1 MMRCFWTWPLY
12 ALISVGGFV
21 VTLSGC
27 TLDAE
32 GTGDGTFD
40 AGSAGTAA
48 GGSGGSLDAAAGSGG
63 IDASG
68 GSAGSGAVGGA
79 SGSPPDDSGPGGIGG
94 EAGAGGAA
102 GQGATGGTGGTT
114 FEKCDDGVDNDG
126 DGNPDCAD
134 DECQALRYQ
143 CTPPV
148 PEEWVGYFRVHVS
161 ANGDPVPVAAA
172 CPAGSMPERY
182 FSGKAGPAACG
193 ACTCGDLQGAQ
204 CAAPGIACDGSSDCA
219 NAQPRADLTDFGCH
233 DLSGSSVS
241 CMLTGDN
248 PVADFG
254 TCEPSPVAPDFP
266 NKLPFTDLIDTCY
279 FDSAST
285 ATGCGGEN
293 LCIAPGSGEY
303 GGALCVMQAD
313 DQAVCPPQWD
323 AKAPLHLYKEED
335 VFDGRGCEPCTCTSD
350 QTSLQ
355 CVGGSY
361 KVWDLDDCND
371 CVAFCKGETS
381 VSSTSCKDLSDWAD
395 SNSISIKVNSR
406 PQPQNG
412 KCNAGGGAATGYVE
426 TAKGVTFC
434 CLSI

>member
-1 MMRCFWTWPLY
+1 MRCFWTWRVY
-12 ALISVGGFV
+12 ALFLMGGFV
-21 VTLSGC
+21 VPAAGC

-40 AGSAGTAA
+40 SGLAGMGGAGGGLDASAGS
-48 GGSGGSLDAAAGSGG
+48 SGMA
-63 IDASG
+63 ASG
-68 GSAGSGAVGGA
+68 GSAGATGGA
-79 SGSPPDDSGPGGIGG
+79 AGAPKDGGPGGIGG
-94 EAGAGGAA
+94 EAGSAGNAGAA
-102 GQGATGGTGGTT
+102 GQGAMGGTGGTT

-148 PEEWVGYFRVHVS
+148 PEEWVGYFRIHVS
-161 ANGDPVPVAAA
+161 ANGDPVPAAAA

-204 CAAPGIACDGSSDCA
+204 CAAPGIACDSGSSNCA
-219 NAQPRADLTDFGCH
+219 NLQPRADLTDFSCH
-233 DLSGSSVS
+233 NLSGGDVS
-241 CMLTGDN
+241 CQLTGIN
-248 PVADFG
+248 PVANFG

-266 NKLPFTDLIDTCY
+266 NKLPFTDLVDSCY
-279 FDSAST
+279 FDTSSS
-285 ATGCGGEN
+285 ATGCGGGN

-323 AKAPLHLYKEED
+323 AKAPLRLYKEED
-335 VFDGRGCEPCTCTSD
+335 VFDGRGCEPCTCASD
-350 QTSLQ
+350 QNSLT
-355 CVGGSY
+355 CVGGAY

-371 CVAFCKGETS
+371 CDLFCDGETD
-381 VSSTSCKDLSDWAD
+381 VSSTSCKNLSKWAD
-395 SNSISIKVNSR
+395 SDSISIKVNSR

-412 KCNAGGGAATGYVE
+412 KCNAGGGKATGYVE